1 MSASLAPT
9 PDVVDLRAE
18 GPRAMEAFD
27 EEPEAPAAPAPDPA
41 GVPEPATLTYERYYG
56 LREKAFSLSTD
67 PRFLYR
73 SGVHSP
79 VLHDLAAAIRRRE
92 GLIVLTGDIG
102 LGKTTL
108 CRAVLSQLDRKTFA
122 TFVPDPFV
130 TREDLLKTMLID
142 FGVMSVEDLVR
153 GRLKGASRPDLS
165 YPLYEFLQALAPLEA
180 FAVLV
185 IDEVQNL
192 SLPLL
197 EEIRI
202 LSDLE
207 AAGRKLLQVV
217 LVGQPEFDEHLRL
230 PRMRQIKQRVTV
242 HCELGPLEPAGV
254 AGYVTHRLQMAGTTP
269 DQVRLTDEAL
279 ELVHAASG
287 GVPRVINLLCD
298 RALAHGHFARTSRI
312 GPDLVRAAL
321 TDLRLP
327 SPAPIDALPRAVE
340 PDAPAEPEDPPQ
352 PALLAAPPPAAAPA
366 PPTVPAPPAALASKS
381 VSVPDLSSLLD
392 LPAVDLK
399 VNFEEHPVRRSPRTS
414 PRPDGP
420 VARVKVWSGAHRL
433 RPAAAMALTVLGV
446 TTGVSLAGYWLL
458 LRPLLSGPV
467 ALPPMTR
474 PAGVLTTLG
483 PLVIRSSPSTAVA
496 VPQAPQVEMQAAAAP
511 TPALA
516 SPRAGRWAI
525 QTGVFSSMRRAGMA
539 VQQLEAIGYPAFQR
553 EQTFI
558 TRGTFKVAF
567 AGPYP
572 SRQQAET
579 ALAAL
584 QRVPGFADALVR
596 ELASP

>member
-1 MSASLAPT
+1 MSASFVST
-9 PDVVDLRAE
+9 PDVLDLRGE
-18 GPRAMEAFD
+18 GPRAIEAFD
-27 EEPEAPAAPAPDPA
+27 EEPDAVAAPAPQAP
-41 GVPEPATLTYERYYG
+41 GSPEPATLTYERYYG

-92 GLIVLTGDIG
+92 GLIILTGDIG

-130 TREDLLKTMLID
+130 TREDLLKTMLVD
-142 FGVMSVEDLVR
+142 FGVMSVEDLVK

-217 LVGQPEFDEHLRL
+217 LVGQPEFDEHLKL

-242 HCELGPLEPAGV
+242 HCELGPLARDGV
-254 AGYVTHRLQMAGTTP
+254 AGYVTHRLQVAGTTP

-279 ELVHAASG
+279 DLVHAASG

-298 RALAHGHFARTSRI
+298 RALTHGHFSRTSRI

-327 SPAPIDALPRAVE
+327 PPAPVEAVALAAEPQAV
-340 PDAPAEPEDPPQ
+340 EPEDPRPP
-352 PALLAAPPPAAAPA
+352 PAAPAAAPA
-366 PPTVPAPPAALASKS
+366 AMA
-381 VSVPDLSSLLD
+381 VSGEDLSSLLD
-392 LPAVDLK
+392 LPVVDLK
-399 VNFEEHPVRRSPRTS
+399 VNFEEQPMRRSPRPS
-414 PRPDGP
+414 PRPS
-420 VARVKVWSGAHRL
+420 ARVVLGKVWSGGHRL
-433 RPAAAMALTVLGV
+433 RPLAAAALTVLGV
-446 TTGVSLAGYWLL
+446 TTGVSLAGYWLW
-458 LRPLLSGPV
+458 LRPLWAGPV
-467 ALPPMTR
+467 TLPTVAR
-474 PAGVLTTLG
+474 PAGMLTAIG
-483 PLVIRSSPSTAVA
+483 PLVFRSSPATDRGRTS
-496 VPQAPQVEMQAAAAP
+496 
-511 TPALA
+511 A
-516 SPRAGRWAI
+516 SAGRDA
-525 QTGVFSSMRRAGMA
+525 GGRRAHDVGRK
-539 VQQLEAIGYPAFQR
+539 PAGWSNGR
-553 EQTFI
+553 SRPASSRPP
-558 TRGTFKVAF
+558 RG
-567 AGPYP
+567 PRR
-572 SRQQAET
+572 S
-579 ALAAL
+579 
-584 QRVPGFADALVR
+584 
-596 ELASP
+596 SNS